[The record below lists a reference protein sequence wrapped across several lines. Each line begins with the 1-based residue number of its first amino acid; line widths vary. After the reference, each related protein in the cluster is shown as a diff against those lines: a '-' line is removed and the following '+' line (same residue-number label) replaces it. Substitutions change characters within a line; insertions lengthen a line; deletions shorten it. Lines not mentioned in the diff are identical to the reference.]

1 MGLKFK
7 GEKSKNVKSD
17 YHSAVYLSLECLID
31 LSPVNQCWSS
41 LDQYQILKNANQED
55 NAHRLNYQLLSDL
68 I

>member
-7 GEKSKNVKSD
+7 GGKKAKNVKSNN
-17 YHSAVYLSLECLID
+17 HSAVYLSLECLID

-41 LDQYQILKNANQED
+41 SDQQILKNANQED
-55 NAHRLNYQLLSDL
+55 NAHGLNYQLLSDL